1 MIIKQ
6 NQTIEHNRTVY
17 RNQQVNYND
26 TGKRE
31 NAKWNYQGT
40 YLPVYHLAQDNW
52 TTSKELEG
60 IQRTA
65 EQIAHLQG
73 TRV

>member
-1 MIIKQ
+1 MIIKK
-6 NQTIEHNRTVY
+6 NQTIEHNRSVY
-17 RNQQVNYND
+17 RNQWVNLND

-31 NAKWNYQGT
+31 NAKWVYQGT
-40 YLPVYHLAQDNW
+40 YLSVYHLATDNW
-52 TTSKELEG
+52 TTSKELEN
-60 IQRTA
+60 IQRTS

>member
-6 NQTIEHNRTVY
+6 NQSIEHQTRVY
-17 RNQQVNYND
+17 RNQSVNLND

-31 NAKWNYQGT
+31 NAKWKHDDT
-40 YLPVYHLAQDNW
+40 YLSVYHLATNNW
-52 TTSKELEG
+52 TTSKELEN

-65 EQIAHLQG
+65 EQIAKGVQ
-73 TRV
+73 V